1 VVDSELNTAQLS
13 GAEGAASEVRHLS
26 RPRLAIRRRCVVAVS
41 AHPPYLLAGIHGC
54 LPAPVTSMTSGT
66 NAHQV
71 PPRTARCGRR
81 RVTNAAGIATTWRVP
96 CTDGAGVSAAPHWL
110 SGPAQGRR
118 CVTAR

>member
-54 LPAPVTSMTSGT
+54 PPAPVTSMGERTTPTRRHPEPLDVVAQNGHQCRRNGT
-66 NAHQV
+66 TRVSLA
-71 PPRTARCGRR
+71 RTARGCPRLRPGYPGPRR
-81 RVTNAAGIATTWRVP
+81 AAAV
-96 CTDGAGVSAAPHWL
+96 
-110 SGPAQGRR
+110 
-118 CVTAR
+118 